1 MLYTSYFAQLKN
13 LPPNVV
19 PVSICGKAPDWY
31 RGLQYK
37 KLAPRYGFFSEWKRN
52 HDNDFYIRH
61 FNAEVLERLDPTRV
75 VSELWNL
82 LPEEIRIQMRVP
94 FFDNPDWH
102 VALVCY
108 EKPEAFCHRHLV
120 ADWLSQAGFPC
131 RELFDDQGYEQV
143 TLEMC

>member
-13 LPPNVV
+13 LPPNIA

-52 HDNDFYIRH
+52 RDNDFYIRH
-61 FNAEVLERLDPTRV
+61 FNAEVLEHLNPTRV

-82 LPEEIRIQMRVP
+82 LPEEIR
-94 FFDNPDWH
+94 
-102 VALVCY
+102 
-108 EKPEAFCHRHLV
+108 
-120 ADWLSQAGFPC
+120 
-131 RELFDDQGYEQV
+131 
-143 TLEMC
+143 T